1 MRGKCRRLGRVAS
14 RLFLRLRC
22 PSGWNADGRLAD
34 AHRNCYSYPYSALW
48 SLSNSGPSR
57 ILKVSYMQYSGI
69 TVGSCKSGDFVIA
82 SLSSQSGPTAAKTRP
97 YALSK
102 YWSLWLAR
110 GECII
115 VFMGDTR

>member
-1 MRGKCRRLGRVAS
+1 MVLGERRLGFPSVSLPVGTKRRVGV
-14 RLFLRLRC
+14 RL
-22 PSGWNADGRLAD
+22 GG
-34 AHRNCYSYPYSALW
+34 AHRNCYSYPYSALC
-48 SLSNSGPSR
+48 SLSHSGPSR

-69 TVGSCKSGDFVIA
+69 TVGSCKSGDFLIA

-97 YALSK
+97 YARSK

>member
-1 MRGKCRRLGRVAS
+1 
-14 RLFLRLRC
+14 
-22 PSGWNADGRLAD
+22 
-34 AHRNCYSYPYSALW
+34 
-48 SLSNSGPSR
+48 
-57 ILKVSYMQYSGI
+57 MQYSGI
-69 TVGSCKSGDFVIA
+69 TVGSCKSGDFLIA

-97 YALSK
+97 YARSK